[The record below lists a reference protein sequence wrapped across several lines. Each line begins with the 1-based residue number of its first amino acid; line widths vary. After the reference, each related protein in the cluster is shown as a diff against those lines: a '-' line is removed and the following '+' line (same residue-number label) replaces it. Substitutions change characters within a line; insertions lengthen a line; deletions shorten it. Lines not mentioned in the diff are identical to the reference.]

1 MLFEARPI
9 FFGSKVAFG
18 DNFGDGARKAAYE
31 PAQIDTQAVVRFYV
45 LVSSTF
51 FFSALILAGMGG
63 MQNRAMKFVLFLAE
77 IACGM

>member
-1 MLFEARPI
+1 MLTEARSI

-51 FFSALILAGMGG
+51 FFLL
-63 MQNRAMKFVLFLAE
+63 
-77 IACGM
+77 